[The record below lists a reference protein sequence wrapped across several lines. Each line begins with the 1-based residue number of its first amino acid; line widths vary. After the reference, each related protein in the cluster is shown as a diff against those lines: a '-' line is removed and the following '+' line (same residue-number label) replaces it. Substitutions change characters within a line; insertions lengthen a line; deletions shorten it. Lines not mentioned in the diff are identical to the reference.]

1 MTDQAAKHRI
11 ECHGNG
17 SYIEHPGRSAAYLGY
32 NPKMMRPY
40 PGQQKQDSSRQ
51 PVAKFPTVTLV
62 GIAGTENGKDDTSHC
77 KCGQSSVADVQDAQH
92 TLIEVTFGKGKNGL
106 AAKAFA
112 QRRAQQTYQNED
124 SPDGQQILQPVTAEE
139 INHGTYQISPA
150 DGSQY
155 SPISPEYTFLRIAE
169 GKGKVEK
176 NQYADYLESTEKVLL
191 STGSRFRILVPHADK
206 AYGHQEPVYP
216 YRIGSFR

>member
-1 MTDQAAKHRI
+1 
-11 ECHGNG
+11 
-17 SYIEHPGRSAAYLGY
+17 
-32 NPKMMRPY
+32 MRPY

-124 SPDGQQILQPVTAEE
+124 PQM
-139 INHGTYQISPA
+139 
-150 DGSQY
+150 
-155 SPISPEYTFLRIAE
+155 
-169 GKGKVEK
+169 
-176 NQYADYLESTEKVLL
+176 
-191 STGSRFRILVPHADK
+191 GSRYFNRSRLK
-206 AYGHQEPVYP
+206 K
-216 YRIGSFR
+216 